1 MIKTTKHEKK
11 QENKIY
17 NEVKNQSRATDPE
30 IIQMIELVE
39 QGTKTVIIIVL
50 HRFKKWEEISNMLS
64 RDMKD
69 INTK

>member
-11 QENKIY
+11 QENKIH

-39 QGTKTVIIIVL
+39 WGTKTVIIIVL